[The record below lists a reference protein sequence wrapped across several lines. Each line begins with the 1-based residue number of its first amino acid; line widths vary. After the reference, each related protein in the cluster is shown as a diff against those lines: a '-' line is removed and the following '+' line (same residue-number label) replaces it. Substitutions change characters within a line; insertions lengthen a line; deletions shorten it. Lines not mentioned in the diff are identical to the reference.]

1 MFAVEPHGLS
11 GGLCVL
17 WKDGSQVT
25 LLKSEE
31 FVIEMKIWDD
41 ILNKQWRLFAIY
53 ASTDEK
59 KRKDQ
64 WKRLG
69 KRIEQEPECCL
80 LIGDFNDIL
89 CNEEKEGGNYRPA
102 SSMRDFREFV
112 ASNELMDLGYEGY
125 PFTWRN
131 NRESLPIQQRLD
143 RGLATMG
150 WNNLYPD
157 TTIRHLVL
165 EGSDHA
171 MLVLSTE
178 KLLVRRG
185 RMFSYDARWSKLDE
199 CRELVAQEW
208 DDHLGGS
215 HAFRIC
221 EKLKLLR
228 KRLKVWYHGRGRNSK
243 KAIDKL
249 KDEIRKAYTSNK
261 FASEE
266 VKLKERD
273 LRSALR
279 NEEAYWK
286 AKSRVQW
293 LREGDK
299 NTKFFHAQTL
309 KRRRYNQIKGLEDS
323 NGIWH
328 TGDKDICDIANSYF
342 MGLFQSCSPNQ
353 IRDVEVCMETR
364 VSPEDNRDL
373 VAPITD
379 EEINVAVFQ
388 IPSDRA
394 PGPDGFSGCF
404 YKDHWTT
411 VGKDVVKAIKAF
423 WHSGKLLRKLNH
435 TNLVLIP
442 KVKCPKNMT
451 QFRPIALCNVIYKI
465 LAKVITNRLKRIM
478 PKVIGDNQSAFVAG
492 KQIQD
497 NILVVHEILH
507 SLNHQS
513 KDMQKGMAIKLD
525 MAKAYD
531 RVEWDFLLSMM
542 SKLGFAPFFCNR
554 VKECIST
561 VSFSILING
570 SPTGY
575 IQPQR
580 GLRQGDP
587 LSPFLF
593 LICTEGFSSLIK
605 NGMERG
611 ALHGYRFIPNGT
623 PLTHLF
629 FADDSVLFGNATVE
643 EAKGVADI
651 LNTYARG
658 SGQEIN
664 LSKSSIFFGTSTS
677 KRIKK
682 RIGNTLG
689 IMHKDGFGKYLGLQA
704 DFGLSKKAVFA
715 EIRDKMEA
723 RLAGW
728 SEQFLSQAGKEV
740 LIKAVAM
747 ALPNFAM
754 SCFKLPIGICR
765 DMEKAVRSYWWR
777 GYSQKRGCHWAS
789 WDRLMKQKSAGGLG
803 FKDFQC
809 FNLAFLAKIGWRLIQ
824 NPTSLLANVLRDKY
838 YPGKCFKDAGRG
850 RNTSWGWKGIFE
862 SRTVLQH
869 GVRWRVGD
877 GESINIRKDP
887 WLPTPSTF
895 LAKPLDNLEE
905 IKVRDLIDPISKS
918 WKEGV
923 VTEGFNRDE
932 ARTILSIPLSKS
944 GCLDRLVWHYTVNG
958 DYSVKT
964 GYGVAMN
971 LMENGALGKKGRG
984 ASSVL
989 RMNNLSWKRIWKLQV
1004 PNKIK
1009 FFLWKCCNK
1018 VLAVRHNLQRRHIRV
1033 ENICGVCNTVDESEN
1048 HLFFQCEFSHRFWF
1062 GSSLHINSY
1071 ELAGGDFLESWDKIC
1086 TSTKNMD
1093 KAEEILQEV
1102 AFGLWRIWKNR
1113 NDVVFNGVYRQ
1124 HLEVMML
1131 WRKNIYEYREAMS
1144 LSLKSEDQLIS
1155 KNLKTKQSPQLYWTK
1170 PKFGTIKVNTDA
1182 AWCSSSLRT
1191 GVGWVGRDFAGL
1203 LQAAGGTGSG
1213 FCHSAAAA
1221 EALAIRYALLACIEH
1236 GFHDIIIESDA
1247 SSVIKMLKKEV
1258 LVDFSIECILGDIEV
1273 LVHKLRNVSF
1283 AFVPREGNHA
1293 AHSVAKY
1300 VFKEGRSFS
1309 WDCIGPDFLFNFLAK
1324 DVNLSIRL

>member
-11 GGLCVL
+11 GRLCVL

-59 KRKDQ
+59 KRNDQ

-112 ASNELMDLGYEGY
+112 ANNELMDLGYEGY

-150 WNNLYPD
+150 WNNMYPD
-157 TTIRHLVL
+157 TTIGHLVL

-178 KLLVRRG
+178 KIHVRRG
-185 RMFSYDARWSKLDE
+185 MMFSYDARWSKLDE
-199 CRELVAQEW
+199 CRDIVAQEW
-208 DDHLGGS
+208 DDHPGGS

-228 KRLKVWYHGRGRNSK
+228 KRLK
-243 KAIDKL
+243 
-249 KDEIRKAYTSNK
+249 
-261 FASEE
+261 
-266 VKLKERD
+266 
-273 LRSALR
+273 
-279 NEEAYWK
+279 
-286 AKSRVQW
+286 
-293 LREGDK
+293 
-299 NTKFFHAQTL
+299 
-309 KRRRYNQIKGLEDS
+309 
-323 NGIWH
+323 
-328 TGDKDICDIANSYF
+328 
-342 MGLFQSCSPNQ
+342 SCRPNQ

-364 VSPEDNRDL
+364 VSSEDNRDL

-379 EEINVAVFQ
+379 EEIKEAVFQ

-394 PGPDGFSGCF
+394 PG
-404 YKDHWTT
+404 
-411 VGKDVVKAIKAF
+411 
-423 WHSGKLLRKLNH
+423 
-435 TNLVLIP
+435 
-442 KVKCPKNMT
+442 
-451 QFRPIALCNVIYKI
+451 PIALCNVIYKI

-605 NGMERG
+605 NGMECG
-611 ALHGYRFIPNGT
+611 LLHGYRFTPNGT
-623 PLTHLF
+623 PITHLF

-643 EAKGVADI
+643 EAKGVVDI
-651 LNTYARG
+651 VNTYARG

-754 SCFKLPIGICR
+754 SCFKLPIGVCR

-789 WDRLMKQKSAGGLG
+789 WDRLMKQKSAGG
-803 FKDFQC
+803 K
-809 FNLAFLAKIGWRLIQ
+809 
-824 NPTSLLANVLRDKY
+824 
-838 YPGKCFKDAGRG
+838 G

-923 VTEGFNRDE
+923 ITEGFNRDE

-989 RMNNLSWKRIWKLQV
+989 RKNNLSWKRIW
-1004 PNKIK
+1004 
-1009 FFLWKCCNK
+1009 
-1018 VLAVRHNLQRRHIRV
+1018 NL
-1033 ENICGVCNTVDESEN
+1033 
-1048 HLFFQCEFSHRFWF
+1048 QCEFSHRFWF

-1071 ELAGGDFLESWDKIC
+1071 ELVGGDFLESWDKIC
-1086 TSTKNMD
+1086 TSTKNLD

-1102 AFGLWRIWKNR
+1102 AFGLWRLWKNR
-1113 NDVVFNGVYRQ
+1113 NDVVFNGAHRQ

-1144 LSLKSEDQLIS
+1144 LSLKSEDQLTS
-1155 KNLKTKQSPQLYWTK
+1155 KNLKSKQSPQLHWTK

-1221 EALAIRYALLACIEH
+1221 EASAIRFALLACIEH

-1247 SSVIKMLKKEV
+1247 SSVIKMIKKEV

-1283 AFVPREGNHA
+1283 AFVPREGNRV